1 MRAAVFNGPRD
12 IAVAGSRGD
21 GVSGAGCISHDPT
34 TPEGSIM
41 PATQLAIDPLDTGM
55 LGGPDQDAIGC
66 RAFGRTIPD

>member
-1 MRAAVFNGPRD
+1 M
-12 IAVAGSRGD
+12 
-21 GVSGAGCISHDPT
+21 SGAGRISHDPT